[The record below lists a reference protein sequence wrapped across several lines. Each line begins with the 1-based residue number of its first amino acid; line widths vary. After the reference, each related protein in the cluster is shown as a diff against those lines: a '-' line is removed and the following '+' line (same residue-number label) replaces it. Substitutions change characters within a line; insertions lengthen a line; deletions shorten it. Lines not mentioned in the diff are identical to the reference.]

1 MKDESARVKV
11 KVKSRVTK
19 YNDSQLTASANE
31 PFEIVEHEH
40 EFTGKEAADLVRQN
54 QRQPERRVMKGSG
67 E

>member
-19 YNDSQLTASANE
+19 YTTSANE

-54 QRQPERRVMKGSG
+54 QRQFERRVMKGSG